1 MDNRT
6 WWTPTVVGIL
16 WVLLGTLLFSIV
28 FASGKMLPQ
37 VPVAQL
43 MLLRLG
49 TGFVVVFA
57 IVVAQGGG
65 ALRPSGTHPAFHFL
79 RTATGTTGA
88 FCAIYA
94 AANMPIADATA
105 VSLTEG
111 MFVVVLAVLLL
122 KERVGAWHWL
132 AAATCAFGAFVVVQG
147 TRNGSSG
154 IGIDPMAGMA
164 LLGALLMAA
173 ETIFLKILA
182 MRERRLTTMLYVHG
196 LATLFWAI
204 PAWLL
209 WQPLDI
215 GTLGVCM
222 ALGLV
227 GLAGQYSN
235 LRGFRLADAAIL
247 GPIGYSWIIFAA
259 ALGVFAF
266 GEVPGPATAVGA
278 TLIVA
283 GGVALA
289 RLPQAAPR
297 SCSDSKPAN

>member
-1 MDNRT
+1 MDNRA
-6 WWTPTVVGIL
+6 WGTPKVAGIL

-43 MLLRLG
+43 MFLRLG
-49 TGFVVVFA
+49 TGFIVVLA
-57 IVVAQGGG
+57 IVVTQGGG
-65 ALRPSGTHPAFHFL
+65 ALRPSGTQMAVHVL
-79 RTATGTTGA
+79 RTATGTSGA

-105 VSLTEG
+105 VGLTEG

-132 AAATCAFGAFVVVQG
+132 AAAMCAFGAFVVVRG
-147 TRNGSSG
+147 THNGSP
-154 IGIDPMAGMA
+154 GIDMAPMAGVA
-164 LLGALLMAA
+164 LLGAALMAA

-196 LATLFWAI
+196 LATVLWAA

-215 GTLGVCM
+215 ATLGACM

-235 LRGFRLADAAIL
+235 LRGFGLADAAIL

-259 ALGVFAF
+259 VLGFLAF
-266 GEVPGPATAVGA
+266 GEVPGLATAIGSA
-278 TLIVA
+278 LIVA

-289 RLPQAAPR
+289 RLPSVAPR
-297 SCSDSKPAN
+297 SC

>member
-1 MDNRT
+1 MDYRA
-6 WWTPTVVGIL
+6 WWSPTVVGIL
-16 WVLLGTLLFSIV
+16 WVLLGTLLFSVV

-43 MLLRLG
+43 MVLRLG
-49 TGFVVVFA
+49 TGFVVVLA

-65 ALRPSGTHPAFHFL
+65 ALRPSGTHPALHVL
-79 RTATGTTGA
+79 RTATGTSGA

-105 VSLTEG
+105 VGLTEG
-111 MFVVVLAVLLL
+111 MFVLVLAVLLL
-122 KERVGAWHWL
+122 KERVGARHWL
-132 AAATCAFGAFVVVQG
+132 AAATCAVGAFVVVQG
-147 TRNGSSG
+147 TRAGASG
-154 IGIDPMAGMA
+154 IAMDPMAGVA

-196 LATLFWAI
+196 LATVLWTV

-215 GTLGVCM
+215 GALGACM

-227 GLAGQYSN
+227 GLGGQYSN

-247 GPIGYSWIIFAA
+247 GPIGYSWILFAA
-259 ALGVFAF
+259 GLGFVAF
-266 GEVPGPATAVGA
+266 GEVPGLATAVGSA
-278 TLIVA
+278 LIVA
-283 GGVALA
+283 GGIALA
-289 RLPQAAPR
+289 RLPSAAPQCR
-297 SCSDSKPAN
+297 SDSNLAG